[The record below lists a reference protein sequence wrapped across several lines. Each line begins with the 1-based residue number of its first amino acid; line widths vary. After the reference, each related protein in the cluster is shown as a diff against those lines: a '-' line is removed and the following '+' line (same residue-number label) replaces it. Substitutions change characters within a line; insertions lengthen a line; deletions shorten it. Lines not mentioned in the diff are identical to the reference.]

1 MTMLDQ
7 LVAAAKRRVE
17 QDKARMPVFKE
28 ASLQHPGEFP
38 FEKALRK
45 EGISFICEVKKAS
58 PSKGVIAEYF
68 PYVEIARDYE
78 GAGAD
83 AISVLTEPDF
93 FLGADRYL
101 REIREAVKLPL
112 LRKDFIIDPYQ
123 IEQSRY
129 LGADA
134 VLLIVAILTPAQL
147 CRYIGMATDL
157 GLSCLVEAHDEHE
170 LQIALDAGARII
182 GVNNRNLKTFTV
194 DLQNSIRLRD
204 LAPRETVFVAES
216 GIQSAEDIAMLREHS
231 MNAVLVGETLMRA
244 ADKAAALKSLRR
256 KTP

>member
-17 QDKARMPVFKE
+17 QDKARMPVFKD
-28 ASLQHPGEFP
+28 APLQRPGEFP
-38 FEKALRK
+38 FEEALRK

-58 PSKGVIAEYF
+58 PSKGMIAEHF

-101 REIREAVKLPL
+101 REIRKAVKLPL

-147 CRYIGMATDL
+147 RRYIGMATDL
-157 GLSCLVEAHDEHE
+157 GLSCLVEAHDETE

-194 DLQNSIRLRD
+194 DVQNSIRLKGF
-204 LAPRETVFVAES
+204 APKETVFVAES
-216 GIQSAEDIAMLREHS
+216 GIQSAEDITMLREHS
-231 MNAVLVGETLMRA
+231 INAVLVGETLMRA
-244 ADKAAALKSLRR
+244 ADKAAALKSLRGEA
-256 KTP
+256 P